1 MLDTARSLSAEEL
14 TMPEVAKILGVK
26 TPALYHHFSS
36 REALIGEVG
45 QQLFSDM
52 PIPDP
57 DSANWREW
65 LHDINMRLYRFVLAN
80 PLLIEAADSAKGEKV
95 FNKCK
100 SCHKVEDGANALG
113 PHLWGVVGRDIGS
126 VAGFGYSGIL
136 TELPGNWD
144 LAALDA
150 FLTNPK
156 GYANGTK
163 MAFAGLKKPEDRV
176 KLIVWLNEADGS
188 PEALE

>member
-1 MLDTARSLSAEEL
+1 MDSTEFNKIAGGVLMIFLVFLLLNFASKKIYGISEGHHGEEVLAYAVEVDGDAGGAAEEETVDL
-14 TMPEVAKILGVK
+14 AALVA
-26 TPALYHHFSS
+26 
-36 REALIGEVG
+36 
-45 QQLFSDM
+45 
-52 PIPDP
+52 
-57 DSANWREW
+57 
-65 LHDINMRLYRFVLAN
+65 
-80 PLLIEAADSAKGEKV
+80 AADSAKGEKV

-176 KLIVWLNEADGS
+176 NLIVWLNEADGS